1 MQKTGLYWLGNDLR
15 RHDNYCLVQASETVE
30 HLLIV
35 FCIEP
40 KWLGM
45 GRYQQARMTQHRRK
59 FLAQSL
65 QQLKQQL
72 SHEGQQLLIFAGDP
86 LTVLP
91 RLIAQYEVSQ
101 VFRSRHPAFDEQQ
114 QWQLLQASV
123 NQASSSYS
131 QIPSIEAIEWHELDN
146 LSLINH
152 HDMQALTGLDH
163 LNGEDN
169 DAPND
174 FIPSFSKFRRIIE
187 TAIKKQRLTLDSPV
201 NSSAPL
207 PKPVALSPSNY
218 AQLAEIWVDDIEQ
231 ALGITKL
238 DCLNNSGNRPKHT
251 SARQPIN
258 NESFDSSIISSNDNE
273 AGFFG
278 GERAANEHLNH
289 YFSDQRA
296 HQYKAVRNALGGWE
310 NSTKF
315 SAWLANGSLS
325 ARQVIAAL
333 HTFERQHERSDSS
346 YWIFFELLWREYFFW
361 YAFYHQQALFRFSGI
376 DRRRPLSSFYP
387 ERFKSWTDGTTPY
400 PLVNACMKQLNQTG
414 YMSNRGRQI
423 VASCLV
429 NELNVDWRYGAAYFE
444 AQLIDYDVAINWGN
458 WQYLAGVGADPRS
471 TDQGGRH
478 FDLKK
483 QQQRFDPKG
492 TFIRQ
497 WLGPEASIEH
507 SHTSIDHI
515 DPTGWPIQ

>member
-15 RHDNYCLVQASETVE
+15 RHDNYCLVQASKSIE

-131 QIPSIEAIEWHELDN
+131 QIPSIEAIKWHELDN

-152 HDMQALTGLDH
+152 HYMQALTGLDH

-231 ALGITKL
+231 ALEITKL
-238 DCLNNSGNRPKHT
+238 GCLNNSGNRPKHT

-429 NELNVDWRYGAAYFE
+429 NELNIDWRYGAAYFE

>member
-1 MQKTGLYWLGNDLR
+1 MHKTGLYWLGNGLR

-72 SHEGQQLLIFAGDP
+72 FHEGQQLLIFAGDP

-123 NQASSSYS
+123 NQASSSNS
-131 QIPSIEAIEWHELDN
+131 QIPSIGAIEWHESDN

-163 LNGEDN
+163 LNGKDN

-187 TAIKKQRLTLDSPV
+187 TAIKKQRFTLDSPV
-201 NSSAPL
+201 NSYAPL

-238 DCLNNSGNRPKHT
+238 DL
-251 SARQPIN
+251 
-258 NESFDSSIISSNDNE
+258 
-273 AGFFG
+273 
-278 GERAANEHLNH
+278 
-289 YFSDQRA
+289 
-296 HQYKAVRNALGGWE
+296 
-310 NSTKF
+310 
-315 SAWLANGSLS
+315 SL
-325 ARQVIAAL
+325 I
-333 HTFERQHERSDSS
+333 
-346 YWIFFELLWREYFFW
+346 
-361 YAFYHQQALFRFSGI
+361 
-376 DRRRPLSSFYP
+376 
-387 ERFKSWTDGTTPY
+387 
-400 PLVNACMKQLNQTG
+400 
-414 YMSNRGRQI
+414 
-423 VASCLV
+423 
-429 NELNVDWRYGAAYFE
+429 
-444 AQLIDYDVAINWGN
+444 
-458 WQYLAGVGADPRS
+458 
-471 TDQGGRH
+471 
-478 FDLKK
+478 
-483 QQQRFDPKG
+483 
-492 TFIRQ
+492 
-497 WLGPEASIEH
+497 
-507 SHTSIDHI
+507 HI
-515 DPTGWPIQ
+515 